1 MCIEMCIEL
10 ILELAGFALLLAL
23 CDVVLFPSPAPESP
37 QVKKTKKVFSVS
49 KLNSYLFNLL
59 RSSTTVIRP
68 CSCYVELHGKMAV

>member
-1 MCIEMCIEL
+1 MCIEMCIEF
-10 ILELAGFALLLAL
+10 ILELANAPLLLVL
-23 CDVVLFPSPAPESP
+23 WLVVLFPSPAPESP
-37 QVKKTKKVFSVS
+37 QVEKTKKVFSVS

>member
-1 MCIEMCIEL
+1 MCIEICIEL

-37 QVKKTKKVFSVS
+37 QVEKTKKVFSVS